1 MPPLPRVTRL
11 APEQA
16 DKLLVTRVEPQ
27 YPDAARKAHVSG
39 IVHVEL
45 TTDRDGK
52 VVEAKPLDGDPLL
65 AAAAK
70 DAVLQWRYKPTML
83 MGMMIPMNT
92 TVAIT
97 FGDTLPQQQA
107 ERIAK

>member
-1 MPPLPRVTRL
+1 VTRL
-11 APEQA
+11 SPEQA

-52 VVEAKPLDGDPLL
+52 VVEAKPLDGDPVL

-70 DAVLQWRYKPTML
+70 EAVLQWRYKPTML
-83 MGMMIPMNT
+83 MGMAMPMNT

-97 FGDTLPQQQA
+97 FADPRRQAQQQLV
-107 ERIAK
+107 AK